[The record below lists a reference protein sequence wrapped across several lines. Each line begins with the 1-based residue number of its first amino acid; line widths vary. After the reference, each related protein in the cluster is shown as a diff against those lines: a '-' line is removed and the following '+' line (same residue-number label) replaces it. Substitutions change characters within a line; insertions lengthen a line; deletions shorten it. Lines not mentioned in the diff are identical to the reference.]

1 VHTVMK
7 INTSILNSAFSK
19 YYHYLFKLEVIQD
32 TRGDLGHI
40 EKIAVECV
48 SLLYI
53 APYPPRFQVGG
64 WTFRWVNGFCFDS
77 FCGGEGCPFVY
88 L

>member
-1 VHTVMK
+1 MK

-40 EKIAVECV
+40 EKIAEECV
-48 SLLYI
+48 PLLYI
-53 APYPPRFQVGG
+53 APHPRPTVLVV
-64 WTFRWVNGFCFDS
+64 RN
-77 FCGGEGCPFVY
+77 FVEKVKWN
-88 L
+88 LIDALR

>member
-1 VHTVMK
+1 MK

-40 EKIAVECV
+40 EKIIVECV
-48 SLLYI
+48 WLLYI
-53 APYPPRFQVGG
+53 APHPPYYRFGS
-64 WTFRWVNGFCFDS
+64 WTFRWKSESCTTF
-77 FCGGEGCPFVY
+77 FVR
-88 L
+88 LSGMNE